1 MGERRSGTRE
11 RIQAVAL
18 ELFAEHG
25 YEKTSLR
32 EIAERLDV
40 TKAALYYH
48 FNTKEDIVVSLFDDL
63 IADMDNILAWFR
75 EQPPTL
81 ETRQRL
87 IERYGRLTRQW
98 PPGVRRLLQDSKS
111 TMRELAVAE
120 KLHNRFRTIARM
132 LSPRDAPAIDQLKS
146 AMALIAVNAATFM
159 LQDTDTTP
167 DERYTAGIALAL
179 ELVSDL
185 TTGAPAATDQDL
197 VQHP

>member
-63 IADMDNILAWFR
+63 IADMDNILAWLR